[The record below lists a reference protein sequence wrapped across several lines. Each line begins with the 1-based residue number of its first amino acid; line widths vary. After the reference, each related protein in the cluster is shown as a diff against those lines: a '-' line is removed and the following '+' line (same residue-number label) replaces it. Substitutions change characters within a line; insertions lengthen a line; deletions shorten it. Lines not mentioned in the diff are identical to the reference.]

1 MEVQRKDEAQQGDGM
16 FGTPSRR
23 AVVGAGCAVALGVVA
38 TGTGLGAYMENDDPL
53 TDKPHG
59 RGNATGAYAADDV
72 ILSMCNNCNTY
83 CTIKVRVADA
93 ADGAEANEGA
103 TALVRK
109 IAGNPY
115 SPLNSQPYAPV
126 PYETRPEDALSPDGG
141 MAVAGRAT
149 NGGMI
154 CLKGQ
159 SGIQLAHDRFRITK
173 PLRRVGARGGDEW
186 ETVDWD
192 TALDEIV
199 HGSPTLGTP
208 GIAEWYAWAPKKQV
222 EADVALVESGA
233 MTQDEF
239 EAKWAD
245 ILIDTKHP
253 DLGPKSNLFCSAGG
267 DRMFLIG
274 DRLTQNG
281 FGSVNNFNHGGVCGM
296 MGVMANVRT
305 HPTT

>member
-1 MEVQRKDEAQQGDGM
+1 M
-16 FGTPSRR
+16 
-23 AVVGAGCAVALGVVA
+23 
-38 TGTGLGAYMENDDPL
+38 
-53 TDKPHG
+53 
-59 RGNATGAYAADDV
+59 
-72 ILSMCNNCNTY
+72 
-83 CTIKVRVADA
+83 
-93 ADGAEANEGA
+93 
-103 TALVRK
+103 RK

-199 HGSPTLGTP
+199 HGSPRSARRASPSGTP
-208 GIAEWYAWAPKKQV
+208 GRRRSRW
-222 EADVALVESGA
+222 
-233 MTQDEF
+233 
-239 EAKWAD
+239 
-245 ILIDTKHP
+245 
-253 DLGPKSNLFCSAGG
+253 
-267 DRMFLIG
+267 R
-274 DRLTQNG
+274 
-281 FGSVNNFNHGGVCGM
+281 
-296 MGVMANVRT
+296 
-305 HPTT
+305 PTWRSWSPAR